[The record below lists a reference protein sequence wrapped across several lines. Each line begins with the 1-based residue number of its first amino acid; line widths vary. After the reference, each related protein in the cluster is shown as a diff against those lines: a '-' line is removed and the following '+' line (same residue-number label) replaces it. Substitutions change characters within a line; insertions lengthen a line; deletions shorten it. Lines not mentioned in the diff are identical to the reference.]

1 MHLKEFTL
9 TLSIT
14 WLSEGKWDE
23 GNMNELLDIKLAN
36 ENKFGGINN

>member
-36 ENKFGGINN
+36 DK